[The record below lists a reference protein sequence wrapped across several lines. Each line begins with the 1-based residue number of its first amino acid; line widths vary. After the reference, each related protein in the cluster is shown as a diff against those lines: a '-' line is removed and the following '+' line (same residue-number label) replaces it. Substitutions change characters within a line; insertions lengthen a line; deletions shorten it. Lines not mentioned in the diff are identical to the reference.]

1 MKVFNSLF
9 VKLSIVAVIALLMLI
24 PLAMVKSQ
32 VQERRN
38 NADSCQRE
46 VAQSW
51 GYAQTFAGPSLIFFY
66 DKEEKDADG
75 KTSVKHLSEKVYPK
89 TLDYEI
95 GVATKKL
102 HRSIY
107 DVMVYTADVQ
117 ATGSFV
123 VPAKYV
129 GLNPTRVAVS
139 LGISDLRGI
148 EGNAVITLG
157 DIGYTFSEGST
168 GAHDAGSY
176 IRESIDPGL
185 LPIDGKTE
193 VPFCLTLRAKG
204 SESLY
209 IKPYGDLTNVRMHSD
224 SPNPSF
230 FGDFLPTE
238 REISDDGFT
247 ASWTVSQINRGKPDD
262 TTFGVRLLQSVTQYR
277 QSERSV
283 KYGILIILLV
293 FVAGIGIELIG
304 KKEISLVQYLLIG
317 LSLVLFYA
325 LTLSFSEFMAFPLAY
340 ALAAAMTVCALT
352 AYFRGILRDSK
363 AWLLGALVAVA
374 YGVSYVLLQMET
386 YAFLA
391 GTLILFVVLAVL
403 MYLTRKATP
412 GRDLSL

>member
-1 MKVFNSLF
+1 MKIFNSLF

-24 PLAMVKSQ
+24 PLAMVKEQ
-32 VQERRN
+32 VRDRRSSAE
-38 NADSCQRE
+38 NARRE

-51 GYAQTFAGPSLIFFY
+51 GYAQTLAGPSLVFFY

-75 KTSVKHLSEKVYPK
+75 KTTIKHLSEKVYPK
-89 TLDYEI
+89 TLDYKI
-95 GVATKKL
+95 GVTSKKL

-107 DVMVYTADVQ
+107 DVMVYNADVQ
-117 ATGSFV
+117 ATGGFV
-123 VPAKYV
+123 IPERII

-148 EGNAVITLG
+148 DGNAEIKLG
-157 DIGYTFSEGST
+157 DAGYTFSEGST

-176 IRESIDPGL
+176 IRENIDPKL
-185 LPIDGKTE
+185 LPVDGKTE
-193 VPFCLTLRAKG
+193 VPFSLALKTKG
-204 SESLY
+204 SESLCV
-209 IKPYGDLTNVRMHSD
+209 KPYGDLTSVRMHSD

-230 FGDFLPTE
+230 FGDFLPSE
-238 REISDDGFT
+238 REIRDDGFS

-262 TTFGVRLLQSVTQYR
+262 TTFGVRLLESVTQY
-277 QSERSV
+277 QKSERSV

-340 ALAAAMTVCALT
+340 ALAAAMTVGALT
-352 AYFRGILRDSK
+352 AYFRGILLDSK

-391 GTLILFVVLAVL
+391 GTLILFAVLAVL
-403 MYLTRKATP
+403 MYLTRKAP
-412 GRDLSL
+412 AAQ